1 MHEALSLHLKVKQ
14 KSLKGITIL
23 NLYNQGLRN
32 VVILFD
38 DNLTLYCKL
47 SKNVSQLSERE
58 ILADLCLIVFV
69 SSFLLVNVV
78 LRELRRQL
86 K

>member
-1 MHEALSLHLKVKQ
+1 MHEALSPHLKVKQ

-32 VVILFD
+32 VVILFE